1 MHKGRHICVLHLNVL
16 GFLLAKQVRVL
27 VKAYSMNL
35 PHTWRIRSNSL
46 SEIPVMCTVDI
57 VVVIKRQLEYP
68 RYRLLPLN
76 LRFLSISS
84 FLR

>member
-46 SEIPVMCTVDI
+46 PEIPVMCKVDI
-57 VVVIKRQLEYP
+57 VVQS
-68 RYRLLPLN
+68 LN
-76 LRFLSISS
+76 GNWSI
-84 FLR
+84 RGIACCH